1 MHRLLIQYQKKHTQI
16 LRQYQWCTEMV
27 LNIQF
32 CTLSPQLHPELL
44 DREVPLLESKKDKDR
59 KGLLFRKLWPVDC
72 QVLVQETWH
81 AAEIL
86 EIVCDQGEAASSES
100 EFNNSQGLGRLL
112 SLTHPSRRVSKE
124 SPVASPTLGL
134 VMWSNQ
140 IEEYRF
146 YSIQNNAVVLF
157 IFSPRVERDRNMY
170 RLSSTSNLVIME
182 EVSGKGDI
190 L

>member
-1 MHRLLIQYQKKHTQI
+1 
-16 LRQYQWCTEMV
+16 MV

-81 AAEIL
+81 AADRKFWRL
-86 EIVCDQGEAASSES
+86 CVTRGRLHLLSQNS

-112 SLTHPSRRVSKE
+112 SLCDVWLTHPSRRVSKE

-146 YSIQNNAVVLF
+146 YSLQNNAVVLF
-157 IFSPRVERDRNMY
+157 IFSPRVERNRNMY

-182 EVSGKGDI
+182 EVTGKGDI